1 MKDIETLCTSFD
13 KIGIEYTIRQSGE
26 YEYVFI
32 GECRNIHHPNW
43 TFETAELDQLL
54 ISHHFFEFKNRE
66 LTRYSNS

>member
-1 MKDIETLCTSFD
+1 MKDIKRLCTSFD

-32 GECRNIHHPNW
+32 GRCKNIHHMNL
-43 TFETAELDQLL
+43 TFETSELGQLL
-54 ISHHFFEFKNRE
+54 ISHNFFEFKNGE